1 MLNMK
6 YYQYYYKKFEN
17 IWKIAV
23 IIHRKSCLIPN
34 IFFQRYNK
42 LYSLPENAIFQA
54 KSWKKIYTTVLQINH
69 ETFQDFIDEQK
80 FSLINI
86 SLKENFLEKVRV
98 IFFFWKYIVTRMKR
112 YFNDG
117 QQWKKLLQNEN
128 LYQVLGNE
136 CFDKFFIEHQLFR
149 KQHCA
154 RAISHVSYSVC
165 VAKKLR
171 VVQVIVILRC
181 FSSSQKVR
189 TKCERKFFFFFWKFK
204 KQFFS

>member
-1 MLNMK
+1 MK
-6 YYQYYYKKFEN
+6 EN
-17 IWKIAV
+17 IHNCSSNKSWNFSRFYRRAKIFINKYFV
-23 IIHRKSCLIPN
+23 EGKLLPRKSEGHL
-34 IFFQRYNK
+34 F
-42 LYSLPENAIFQA
+42 
-54 KSWKKIYTTVLQINH
+54 
-69 ETFQDFIDEQK
+69 
-80 FSLINI
+80 
-86 SLKENFLEKVRV
+86 
-98 IFFFWKYIVTRMKR
+98 FFFWKYIVTRMKR

-154 RAISHVSYSVC
+154 RAINHVSCSVC

-171 VVQVIVILRC
+171 VVQVTVILRC
-181 FSSSQKVR
+181 FSSSQRVR
-189 TKCERKFFFFFWKFK
+189 NANGNFFFWKFK

>member
-86 SLKENFLEKVRV
+86 SLKENFFLEKVRV
-98 IFFFWKYIVTRMKR
+98 IFFFFFLEIYCNKDEAIFQWWPTMEKTVTEREFIPSLGKRM
-112 YFNDG
+112 
-117 QQWKKLLQNEN
+117 
-128 LYQVLGNE
+128 
-136 CFDKFFIEHQLFR
+136 
-149 KQHCA
+149 
-154 RAISHVSYSVC
+154 
-165 VAKKLR
+165 LR
-171 VVQVIVILRC
+171 
-181 FSSSQKVR
+181 
-189 TKCERKFFFFFWKFK
+189 
-204 KQFFS
+204 